1 VHAYEDKIYTDKE
14 TGRLIT
20 QLQEANGRLA
30 RKLEKYTQ
38 EDVEV
43 EKWIAIN
50 LKHTSYL
57 DVPVTKT
64 HNHKTMG
71 DLRYHGLYAGS

>member
-1 VHAYEDKIYTDKE
+1 MYAYEDKIYTDKE
-14 TGRLIT
+14 TVRLIT
-20 QLQEANGRLA
+20 QLQEANGRLT

-50 LKHTSYL
+50 LRQTSYL
-57 DVPVTKT
+57 DVPVTKNR
-64 HNHKTMG
+64 NHKTTG
-71 DLRYHGLYAGS
+71 DLRYHGLYADS